1 MELIDEDARIRVR
14 RPWASLLWMLGL
26 TVLMGL
32 LLLLTLWAFAMI
44 WRAPDLTPEE
54 LGREFF
60 PALVEVSRAAQ
71 AAHPDGASW
80 LIGSA
85 LAVIAAIYAFRL
97 AEIAQRQRAREW
109 ASAREEPEILAEE
122 QSLLSDGLGVQL
134 VAAFSVL
141 AVTFF
146 TVAKPTGLVFYLPAL
161 ALMLFLSTRLDFQF
175 IPGPELS
182 VRRAKDFYEDK
193 RKRFRRWESYTVR
206 LRRPRHWWTRLIVS
220 VVLIFGAL
228 FLLYF
233 LAECGTDTSAVDF
246 RALLAK
252 SLASSLI
259 VIYFGFVVAALGWL
273 GKGRRVLRE
282 RRVAVPARWLT
293 VLMILLLAALFGV
306 VKFLPPEQAREVA
319 VWGMP
324 VLIAAVLYPWERVRA
339 NGRHGWS
346 LDSGVELLHRWNAWR
361 EFSAA
366 NTALVEAEKRH
377 AQHASGAA
385 PADAAQK

>member
-1 MELIDEDARIRVR
+1 MAVKDKDARIRVR

-26 TVLMGL
+26 ALMMGL
-32 LLLLTLWAFAMI
+32 LLLLTLWVFAMI

-71 AAHPDGASW
+71 TEHPDGASW

-161 ALMLFLSTRLDFQF
+161 ALMLLLSTRLDFQF

-182 VRRAKDFYEDK
+182 VRRAKDFYEEK
-193 RKRFRRWESYTVR
+193 RKRFRRWESYTAG
-206 LRRPRHWWTRLIVS
+206 LRVTRHWWARLIAA
-220 VVLIFGAL
+220 VVIIYVAAL
-228 FLLYF
+228 LLQF
-233 LAECGTDTSAVDF
+233 LAEGGTGTAAGDYRELLIPALITS
-246 RALLAK
+246 LL
-252 SLASSLI
+252 
-259 VIYFGFVVAALGWL
+259 VIYFGFIAAVCLAFLKYRRIRLQVAVAA
-273 GKGRRVLRE
+273 
-282 RRVAVPARWLT
+282 PARRRTRL
-293 VLMILLLAALFGV
+293 LILLLSGLI
-306 VKFLPPEQAREVA
+306 VA
-319 VWGMP
+319 VTWAPPNVAGDLVLFWGVP
-324 VLIAAVLYPWERVRA
+324 VLIAGMLYPWDRIRTT
-339 NGRHGWS
+339 GRPGWS
-346 LDSGVELLHRWNAWR
+346 LDSGIELYHR
-361 EFSAA
+361 SAA
-366 NTALVEAEKRH
+366 GRELRT
-377 AQHASGAA
+377 
-385 PADAAQK
+385 AQKSLRKAVARRKKAGAVPGTTGN